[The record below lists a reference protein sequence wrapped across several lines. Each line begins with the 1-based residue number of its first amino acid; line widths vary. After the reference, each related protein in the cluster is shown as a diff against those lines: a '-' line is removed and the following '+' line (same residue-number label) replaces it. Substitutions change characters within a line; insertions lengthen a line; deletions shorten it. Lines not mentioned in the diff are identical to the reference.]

1 MSTKTSASVSS
12 RSGRRLGLGLSVAV
26 FCLAGGA
33 LPALAQ
39 EKAPQA
45 AQPAEKLPDAKELH
59 AKYIKAI
66 GGEEAIKGLKSRVT
80 TSKLNIP
87 AQNMSAKITSYQ
99 SDGKI
104 YVVTEIAQFGNIE
117 SGYVDNIAWSKMAM
131 TGPQILEGAERE
143 QLLRESDLQADLE
156 VSKYYT
162 KLETVGAEEVD
173 GKKAYKVE
181 FTPISGET
189 QTRFF
194 DDESGLLV
202 KVEMVQE
209 SPQGKI
215 PMTAVMSDY
224 RDVNGVKVP
233 FKTVQKAQGMEIEM
247 VIESAAHNTEIAAD
261 KFNLPADVKALADKK
276 KATKEGVKPEG
287 TK

>member
-26 FCLAGGA
+26 FCLAGGVV
-33 LPALAQ
+33 PALAQ

-162 KLETVGAEEVD
+162 KLETVGTEEVD

-276 KATKEGVKPEG
+276 KAIKEGVKPEG